1 MTVAIASFRRPRVL
15 LLAYACSPVRGSEAG
30 VGWHRALQASA
41 ECDTWVVCEEHEF
54 ADEIRQ
60 YLDGHGPLPGLH
72 FIFVPMPRWQWL
84 LARRNSAL
92 WYAVLKQ
99 WHRQVYRAARGWH
112 AQTGF
117 DLIHQVTFSGY
128 REPSYLWKLGVP
140 FLWGPVGG
148 VQNYPWRFLPSAG
161 LRGALKEGARNLMN
175 SLQLRFSPR
184 VRAAARSAARVLAA
198 TTVTQEGFRRAH
210 GIQPEVLLETGLA
223 RVSGRARTSASRGDV
238 LRILWSGMLLPN
250 KALHLLIEALARLP
264 GDVRYE
270 LRVLG
275 EGPQRERWQHLAA
288 RTGVAQHITWLGRRP
303 HQEALRQ
310 YDWSDVFVFSSL
322 RDTSGNV
329 VLEALAAGVPVI
341 CLDHQG
347 MRDVVTER
355 CGIKVSVI
363 APQSTIEELAQG
375 IGRLARDVDLWE
387 RLSRGAIRRAEEL
400 LWSRQGERMMAI
412 YREVLDSGATGGSLG
427 PSCTTTDRDAVRRNP
442 SVARSTRSCIDSPP
456 ALRFER

>member
-1 MTVAIASFRRPRVL
+1 MTVAIAPFRRPRVL

-30 VGWHRALQASA
+30 VGWQRALQASA

-60 YLDGHGPLPGLH
+60 HLDAYGPLAGLH

-84 LARRNSAL
+84 LARNNSAL
-92 WYAVLKQ
+92 WYPVLKQ
-99 WHRQVYRAARGWH
+99 WHRQVYRAARQWH
-112 AQTGF
+112 EQVGF

-140 FLWGPVGG
+140 FLWGPIGG

-184 VRAAARSAARVLAA
+184 VRAAARRASRVLAA
-198 TTVTQEGFRRAH
+198 TTLTQEGLRRAH

-264 GDVRYE
+264 DNVRYE

-275 EGPQRERWQHLAA
+275 EGPQRERWQRLAT
-288 RTGVAQHITWLGRRP
+288 RIGVAQHITWLGRRP
-303 HQEALRQ
+303 HEQALRQ

-347 MRDVVTER
+347 MRDVVTEK
-355 CGIKVSVI
+355 CGIKVPVI
-363 APQSTIEELAQG
+363 APRSTIEELAHA

-387 RLSRGAIRRAEEL
+387 RLSVGAIQRGEEF

-412 YREVLDSGATGGSLG
+412 YREVLDAGATGSSSGS
-427 PSCTTTDRDAVRRNP
+427 SCATMVRHAVHRTP
-442 SVARSTRSCIDSPP
+442 SVARSTRDCIDSPL
-456 ALRFER
+456 AVGFQR